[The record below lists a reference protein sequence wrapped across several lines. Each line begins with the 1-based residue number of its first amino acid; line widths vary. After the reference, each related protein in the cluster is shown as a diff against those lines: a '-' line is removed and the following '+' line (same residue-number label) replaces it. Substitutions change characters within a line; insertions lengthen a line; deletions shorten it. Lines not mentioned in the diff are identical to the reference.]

1 MARPRKAAAPK
12 PAVEL
17 SAHTVTVKKPDA
29 VSDGQ
34 GGFYPVGAVIECVD
48 PESLKAKGFA
58 E

>member
-12 PAVEL
+12 PAAEL

-29 VSDGQ
+29 VSDGN
-34 GGFYPVGAVIECVD
+34 GGFYPVGAVIECAD
-48 PESLKAKGFA
+48 PEGLKAKGLA